1 MPFTF
6 YLHSQLDNV
15 NLYFFLHYLSE
26 FSDYLK
32 LPTKEV
38 TDLLETSL
46 MQNEKARGF
55 IISGF
60 PRDSIDLTTY
70 LERVGRVDGVILL
83 NWHESAILT
92 QIDFGAKQG
101 MVDLDDAN
109 TELLHFKKEGIP
121 VAEYFDYKQQL
132 YVVRNPFLKIFY
144 CQLSSKLQMHS
155 GEIKHFS
162 ANHI

>member
-132 YVVRNPFLKIFY
+132 YVVRNFFRKIYY
-144 CQLSSKLQMHS
+144 CQYDFKITNAQW
-155 GEIKHFS
+155 G
-162 ANHI
+162 N

>member
-1 MPFTF
+1 
-6 YLHSQLDNV
+6 
-15 NLYFFLHYLSE
+15 
-26 FSDYLK
+26 
-32 LPTKEV
+32 
-38 TDLLETSL
+38 

-132 YVVRNPFLKIFY
+132 YVVRNLFRKIYY
-144 CQLSSKLQMHS
+144 CQYDFKITNAQWENQAFFCRSDFAWNQVFETLNLPMLISR
-155 GEIKHFS
+155 EIWMVD
-162 ANHI
+162 